1 MKLDIWRNC
10 ILLLAASIPA
20 ATSVSQITL
29 EVTPDGDTLRVY
41 TFPDYSPVYSHLD
54 VRVLPYGGGYQYV
67 YTLSNDASS
76 TGAIKK
82 LWLFDSEPCDSVDV
96 LGVWRST
103 YSQRTRK
110 LAYFIRSNDD
120 AIDPGEFLTFACY
133 TSNLPVIRPFLAVP
147 WRSIPQLDL
156 EPDIVLNPTV
166 VSGLTQGHTI
176 APALNASETGL
187 LAVVDT
193 LGLQVLSAVAQQWL
207 DEETIAND
215 VLNRISKGRNSLAF
229 GDSVNSANEF
239 WSLSRQI
246 AATDSTIISNTA
258 SILLTTLVDYIRS
271 RLPSP
276 SFQSIGST
284 AAITVHAD
292 LLNESIDPRFD
303 GNSLLVDGRNHA
315 VDGTLVPGAADLPGI
330 VTGSSYAYNELLAAV
345 GSNQDDNIVGAGSAQ
360 PNIIQDE
367 LDLDVDPFIAAAL
380 ESADVVTVSGS
391 VGEPL
396 GSLEAPVVVYADSN
410 IDITGNTAGYGLL
423 IVDGDV
429 KISGDASWTGLIIV
443 RTRPDLV
450 SGFTIQGDA
459 RVIGSVIISQTA
471 NLPARFFVRG
481 NAQVL
486 YSSEAVDLAAEAM
499 GW

>member
-1 MKLDIWRNC
+1 M
-10 ILLLAASIPA
+10 
-20 ATSVSQITL
+20 
-29 EVTPDGDTLRVY
+29 
-41 TFPDYSPVYSHLD
+41 
-54 VRVLPYGGGYQYV
+54 
-67 YTLSNDASS
+67 
-76 TGAIKK
+76 
-82 LWLFDSEPCDSVDV
+82 
-96 LGVWRST
+96 
-103 YSQRTRK
+103 
-110 LAYFIRSNDD
+110 
-120 AIDPGEFLTFACY
+120 
-133 TSNLPVIRPFLAVP
+133 
-147 WRSIPQLDL
+147 
-156 EPDIVLNPTV
+156 
-166 VSGLTQGHTI
+166 
-176 APALNASETGL
+176 
-187 LAVVDT
+187 DT

-284 AAITVHAD
+284 AAITVRAD

-315 VDGTLVPGAADLPGI
+315 VDGTLASNASDLPGI
-330 VTGSSYAYNELLAAV
+330 VAGSSYAYSELLGAV
-345 GSNQDDNIVGAGSAQ
+345 GSNQDDNIVGAGSAR
-360 PNIIQDE
+360 PNIIQQE
-367 LDLDVDPFIAAAL
+367 LDLDVDPFIAAAI
-380 ESADVVTVSGS
+380 ESGNVVAVSGS
-391 VGEPL
+391 VDQSL
-396 GSLEAPVVVYADSN
+396 GSAESPVVAYADSN

-429 KISGDASWTGLIIV
+429 KISGDASWTGLVVV

-459 RVIGSVIISQTA
+459 RVVGSVIISQTA